1 MDKIIKQKNKIVKKM
16 LLISIP
22 IIIIIG
28 LSFLNLTRKNQININ
43 RDSIIISKVEK
54 GNFEDVVIFNSTVEP
69 KISVLVNVLQGG
81 AVAEIFLE
89 SGTEVTKGTP
99 LLKVYNPN
107 AELNYLTQET
117 AIVEQINNLRNIR
130 VSITNQQLSLD
141 QQLVGIENDFRKAE
155 RQYKLDTNLYQKGVI
170 ARNEY
175 EKSAQELNFQKN
187 RSNVIKKNV
196 KEEKTNRVSQLSR
209 INTSLAQM
217 QKSLKLLRKNKE
229 NFIVKAPANGFLS
242 SFNPVLGKNYKQGE
256 SIGKIDV
263 LDGYKLV
270 AKIDEYY
277 ITKLKEG
284 IEGVV
289 VINNQ
294 KQNIRL
300 HKIYSEVIN
309 GKFSLDLLFTN
320 TTQINQIKRGMSL
333 KSKVFLSSNNEAILL
348 PKGKFFQETNGKW
361 IFVLNSEN
369 KAVKK
374 MITLG
379 RENQFYYEIKSGLEE
394 GDKVIT
400 SSYENFEKIEEIN
413 IQN

>member
-1 MDKIIKQKNKIVKKM
+1 MDKIIKQKNKKVKKM

-22 IIIIIG
+22 VILIIG
-28 LSFLNLTRKNQININ
+28 LSFLNLTRKNQINVN
-43 RDSIIISKVEK
+43 RNSIVISKVEK
-54 GNFEDVVIFNSTVEP
+54 GDFEDVVIFNSIVEP
-69 KISVLVNVLQGG
+69 KTSVLVNVLQGG
-81 AVAEIFLE
+81 AVADIFLE
-89 SGTEVTKGTP
+89 SGKEVTEGTP

-130 VSITNQQLSLD
+130 VSITNQQLILD

-175 EKSAQELNFQKN
+175 EKSAQELNFQKK
-187 RSNVIKKNV
+187 RSNVIKKSV
-196 KEEKTNRVSQLSR
+196 KEEKTSRINQLSR

-217 QKSLKLLRKNKE
+217 QKSLNLLRKNKE
-229 NFIVKAPANGFLS
+229 NFIVKAPVNGFLS
-242 SFNPVLGKNYKQGE
+242 SFNPVLGKNYNQGE

-300 HKIYSEVIN
+300 YKVYSEVIN
-309 GKFSLDLLFTN
+309 GKFSVELLFTN
-320 TTQINQIKRGMSL
+320 TTKINHIKRGMSL
-333 KSKVFLSSNNEAILL
+333 KSKVFLSNNNEAILL

-361 IFVLNSEN
+361 VFVLNSEN
-369 KAVKK
+369 KAVKRV
-374 MITLG
+374 IALG
-379 RENQFYYEIKSGLEE
+379 RENQFYYEIKSGLKE